1 LAALLEDSK
10 QYEAIV
16 PLYEQ
21 AVAQVEASLGAQHSN
36 LALNLKTLAS
46 FYASQGRVAEA
57 VKTNEKALHIQE
69 TVLPAQDPA
78 TIDTLQQLAALYEKQ
93 GRKDAAAQALA
104 RAQGRETTKE

>member
-1 LAALLEDSK
+1 VLQLNHSRLWGAR
-10 QYEAIV
+10 
-16 PLYEQ
+16 
-21 AVAQVEASLGAQHSN
+21 VEVG
-36 LALNLKTLAS
+36 
-46 FYASQGRVAEA
+46 EA
-57 VKTNEKALHIQE
+57 VKTTEKALYIQE